1 MVLGKRKSKNSKQEV
16 PVEGIKPTEAKKL
29 LWKHYKHIQR
39 LVKQKSRRYDLD
51 PDDVLNFVLDE
62 ISKNDFGKIRTYEG
76 REQCTFKSFISTV
89 VMNLVYSFLRKK
101 ISREKKLEQVKR
113 NVFDQEKEL
122 EEFKINIFDQEVK
135 EPLEILVEIEAG
147 ESREKAAAHL
157 PEILKN
163 LDKEERRA
171 IKMKFFKGLK
181 ISTISR
187 ELKLSRHKVKRIL
200 EDAAFKIKGQLNEI
214 LKRKKNPGS

>member
-1 MVLGKRKSKNSKQEV
+1 MSKRKSKNSKQEV
-16 PVEGIKPTEAKKL
+16 PVESIKPTEAKKL

-39 LVKQKSRRYDLD
+39 LVRHLASRYGLD
-51 PDDVLNFVLDE
+51 PDDVLNLVLDE
-62 ISKNDFGKIRTYEG
+62 LSKNDFGKITAYEG
-76 REQCTFKSFISTV
+76 RYRCTFKTFINKV
-89 VMNLVYSFLRKK
+89 VANLVYSFLRKK
-101 ISREKKLEQVKR
+101 KSREKTLEEVEPD
-113 NVFDQEKEL
+113 VFDQGKSVEKSSQT
-122 EEFKINIFDQEVK
+122 IFDQEIK

-200 EDAAFKIKGQLNEI
+200 ENAEFKIKRQLNEI
-214 LKRKKNPGS
+214 LKRRKNPGS